1 MTRRHRPRKLLFES
15 CESRRLLATIDIF
28 PSADT
33 TLYENETGAVGNG
46 SGQHFFAGRTNE
58 NSNSLRRGL
67 VEFDLDSLPS
77 GAVINN
83 ASLTLNVSL
92 NQPGSAVGLHRVT
105 TEWKQGASDA
115 NGAEGRGTAAQ
126 DRDATWVH
134 SVFSTALWQSPGGDF
149 IAAESA
155 SETIDGLGA
164 VTWSGTKLTSDV
176 NSWQLDPSSNFGW
189 LLKGDE
195 SSLQT
200 AHRFDSRENADPK
213 LHPKLTID
221 FTVPNVAPTGIA
233 VSDNRIPSGAT
244 GVFVGEV
251 TVSDAD
257 SPDGHV
263 FSVSDDRFQIES
275 GTLSLVDGVL
285 LDRNESSQV
294 TLEITATDTGLK
306 SLTQEFTFEILEVIA
321 FENPVNRFDINAD
334 GSVSP
339 LDALVLI
346 NFINSRSP
354 DTSLPDTLSNPP
366 RFLNPSGDD
375 SVAAID
381 VLLIVNFINSNL
393 AQGELLPD
401 AWDRSLLDV
410 TGELDSRSDYASI
423 DPDVVLWD
431 WTGRVQKSRT
441 LA

>member
-1 MTRRHRPRKLLFES
+1 MTRRHRPRK
-15 CESRRLLATIDIF
+15 RLLATIDIF

-263 FSVSDDRFQIES
+263 
-275 GTLSLVDGVL
+275 L